1 MKRSSNELYLK
12 VMRNIMNVED
22 DIKKGCELAKH
33 VQLDYDYW
41 QKNVLNKEAA
51 FKLQTSFNKWNHRH
65 EERNK

>member
-22 DIKKGCELAKH
+22 DIKKGCSLAKN
-33 VQLDYDYW
+33 VQYDYEYW

-51 FKLQTSFNKWNHRH
+51 FKLQTSFNKWNNRH
-65 EERNK
+65 EERNQ